1 MNGIIIFAIV
11 NLINVIIS
19 TVKSLFTVK
28 GGKFSAS
35 IVNAICFGF
44 YTYVIIFTAN
54 GDINIHLKACIVAMV
69 NLIGVFL
76 VKFIEEKMKKDK
88 LWIFNATIKR
98 DSEVIRGIVKILK
111 EMEIQLI
118 YNEIVKDEL
127 YTLQIFSK
135 NQKES
140 EMITSILNNYKVKY
154 YAIESKIN

>member
-1 MNGIIIFAIV
+1 
-11 NLINVIIS
+11 
-19 TVKSLFTVK
+19 
-28 GGKFSAS
+28 
-35 IVNAICFGF
+35 
-44 YTYVIIFTAN
+44 
-54 GDINIHLKACIVAMV
+54 
-69 NLIGVFL
+69 
-76 VKFIEEKMKKDK
+76 MKKDK